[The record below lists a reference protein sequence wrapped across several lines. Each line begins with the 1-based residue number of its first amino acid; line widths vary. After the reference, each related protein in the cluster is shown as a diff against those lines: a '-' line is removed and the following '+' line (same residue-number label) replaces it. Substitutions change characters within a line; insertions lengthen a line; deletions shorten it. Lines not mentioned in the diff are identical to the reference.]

1 MKVGSLFSGVG
12 GLDLGFERQGF
23 SISWACDKEKSC
35 REILAKHFPSAIL
48 YDDVKTIDST
58 KVSPVDV
65 VIGGFPCQDLSVG
78 GQRKGL
84 SGERSGLFYEFIRI
98 VRDMPT
104 RPTFVVVENVPGMLS
119 SNRGADF
126 GIILNEMVKQWSPRS
141 IAWRVLDSRYFGVP
155 QRRERVFVV
164 VDLTGERASEILDL
178 KTDMRRDIRAR
189 ATNGKNSI
197 SATGGLFEE
206 NVEYPITLRKSRKAQ
221 SDKDFETWVETDYAN
236 TLNLFDVGQRSSVL
250 VAENPNVVRYLT
262 PVEWERLQG
271 FPDGWTEGLS
281 DRARYCQMGNAVTV
295 NVAEWIAK
303 RIKGVYHE
311 QLQAR

>member
-35 REILAKHFPSAIL
+35 REILAKHFPSAKL
-48 YDDVKTIDST
+48 YDDVKTLDTT

-98 VRDMPT
+98 VRDMST

-126 GIILNEMVKQWSPRS
+126 GIILNEMVKLWSPRS

-189 ATNGKNSI
+189 AANGKKSI
-197 SATGGLFEE
+197 SAPSALFEE
-206 NVEYPITLRKSRKAQ
+206 NVEYPITMRKSRKAQ
-221 SDKDFETWVETDYAN
+221 SDKDFETWVETDYSN

-303 RIKGVYHE
+303 RIKGVYYE

>member
-35 REILAKHFPSAIL
+35 RKILAKHFPNTTI
-48 YDDVKTIDST
+48 YEDVRTIDPLKT
-58 KVSPVDV
+58 SPVDV
-65 VIGGFPCQDLSVG
+65 VIGGFPCQDLSTG

-84 SGERSGLFYEFIRI
+84 AGERSGLFYEFIRI

-104 RPTFVVVENVPGMLS
+104 KPSFVVVENVPGLLT
-119 SNRGADF
+119 SNNGRDF
-126 GIILNEMVKQWSPRS
+126 AVVLNEMVKQWSPKS
-141 IAWRVLDSRYFGVP
+141 ISWRTLDSRYFGVP
-155 QRRERVFVV
+155 QRRERVFIVA
-164 VDLTGERASEILDL
+164 DLAGERASDVLDL
-178 KTDMRRDIRAR
+178 QADMRGDARAR
-189 ATNGKNSI
+189 AQTGKNTVSPFD
-197 SATGGLFEE
+197 SLFDEY
-206 NVEYPITLRKSRKAQ
+206 VEHYPQPIRKSRKAQ
-221 SDKDFETWVETDYAN
+221 SNKDFETWVETEYSN

-250 VAENPNVVRYLT
+250 VLENPNVVRYLT
-262 PVEWERLQG
+262 PLEWERLQG

-303 RIKGVYHE
+303 RVKDLI
-311 QLQAR
+311 

>member
-35 REILAKHFPSAIL
+35 RKILAKHFPNTTI
-48 YDDVKTIDST
+48 YEDVRMIDPL
-58 KVSPVDV
+58 KASPVDV
-65 VIGGFPCQDLSVG
+65 VIGGFPCQDLSTG

-84 SGERSGLFYEFIRI
+84 AGERSGLFYEFIRI

-104 RPTFVVVENVPGMLS
+104 KPSFVVVENVPGLLT
-119 SNRGADF
+119 SNNGRDF
-126 GIILNEMVKQWSPRS
+126 AVVLNEMVKQWSPKS
-141 IAWRVLDSRYFGVP
+141 ISWRTLDSRYFGVP
-155 QRRERVFVV
+155 QRRERVFIVA
-164 VDLTGERASEILDL
+164 DLTGERASDVLDL
-178 KTDMRRDIRAR
+178 STDLRGDTRAR
-189 ATNGKNSI
+189 AQAGKNSV
-197 SATGGLFEE
+197 SAFDSLFEE
-206 NVEYPITLRKSRKAQ
+206 YVEHYPQPIRKSRKAQ
-221 SDKDFETWVETDYAN
+221 SNKDFETWVETEYSN

-250 VAENPNVVRYLT
+250 VLENPNVVRYLT
-262 PVEWERLQG
+262 PLEWERLQG

-303 RIKGVYHE
+303 RIKD
-311 QLQAR
+311 LI

>member
-35 REILAKHFPSAIL
+35 RKILAKHFSTTTI
-48 YDDVKTIDST
+48 YEDVRTIDPL
-58 KVSPVDV
+58 KASPVDV
-65 VIGGFPCQDLSVG
+65 VIGGFPCQDLSTG

-84 SGERSGLFYEFIRI
+84 AGERSGLFYEFIRI

-104 RPTFVVVENVPGMLS
+104 KPSFVVVENVPGMLT
-119 SNRGADF
+119 SNNGRDF
-126 GIILNEMVKQWSPRS
+126 GIILNEMVKQWSPKS
-141 IAWRVLDSRYFGVP
+141 IAWRTLDSRYFGVP

-164 VDLTGERASEILDL
+164 VDLTGERASKVLDL
-178 KTDMRRDIRAR
+178 NTDMRGDIRAR
-189 ATNGKNSI
+189 QTNGKNLVS
-197 SATGGLFEE
+197 SSGGLFEE
-206 NVEYPITLRKSRKAQ
+206 NVEYPITIRKSRKAQ
-221 SDKDFETWVETDYAN
+221 SNKDFETWIQTNYAN

-250 VAENPNVVRYLT
+250 VLESPNAVRYLT
-262 PVEWERLQG
+262 PIEWERLQG
-271 FPDGWTEGLS
+271 FPDGWTDGLS

-303 RIKGVYHE
+303 RIKGVI
-311 QLQAR
+311 L

>member
-23 SISWACDKEKSC
+23 SISWDCDKEKSC
-35 REILAKHFPSAIL
+35 RKILAKQFPSTTI
-48 YDDVKTIDST
+48 YEDVRTIDTS
-58 KVSPVDV
+58 KVSPVDI

-98 VRDMPT
+98 VRDMPI
-104 RPTFVVVENVPGMLS
+104 RSTFVVVENVPGMLT
-119 SNRGADF
+119 SNNVKDF
-126 GIILNEMVKQWSPRS
+126 AVILNEMVKQWSPKS
-141 IAWRVLDSRYFGVP
+141 IAWRTLDSRYFGVP
-155 QRRERVFVV
+155 QRRERVFIV
-164 VDLTGERASEILDL
+164 VDLAGERAAEILDL
-178 KTDMRRDIRAR
+178 KADMRGDIRAR
-189 ATNGKNSI
+189 TTNGKNTVST
-197 SATGGLFEE
+197 SGELFEE

-221 SDKDFETWVETDYAN
+221 SNKDFETWIETDYAN

-250 VAENPNVVRYLT
+250 VAESPNVVRYLT

-271 FPDGWTEGLS
+271 FPDGWTDGLS

-303 RIKGVYHE
+303 RIKGVIS
-311 QLQAR
+311 

>member
-35 REILAKHFPSAIL
+35 RKILAKHFPNTTI
-48 YDDVKTIDST
+48 YEDVRMIDPL
-58 KVSPVDV
+58 KASPVDV
-65 VIGGFPCQDLSVG
+65 VIGGFPCQDLSTG

-84 SGERSGLFYEFIRI
+84 AGERSGLFYEFIRI

-104 RPTFVVVENVPGMLS
+104 KPSFVVVENVPGLLT
-119 SNRGADF
+119 SNNGRDF
-126 GIILNEMVKQWSPRS
+126 AVVLNEMVKQWSPKS
-141 IAWRVLDSRYFGVP
+141 ISWRTLDSRYFGVP
-155 QRRERVFVV
+155 QRRERVFIVA
-164 VDLTGERASEILDL
+164 DLTGKRASDVLDL
-178 KTDMRRDIRAR
+178 STDLRGDTRAR
-189 ATNGKNSI
+189 AQAGKNSV
-197 SATGGLFEE
+197 SAFDSLFEE
-206 NVEYPITLRKSRKAQ
+206 YVEHYPQPIRKSRKAQ
-221 SDKDFETWVETDYAN
+221 SNKDFETWVQTEYSN

-250 VAENPNVVRYLT
+250 VLENPNVVRYLT
-262 PVEWERLQG
+262 PLEWERLQG

-303 RIKGVYHE
+303 RIKD
-311 QLQAR
+311 LT

>member
-12 GLDLGFERQGF
+12 GLDLGFERQGLP
-23 SISWACDKEKSC
+23 ISWACDKEKHC
-35 REILAKHFPSAIL
+35 RTILAKQFPSAII
-48 YDDVKTIDST
+48 YDNIKTVDPT
-58 KVSPVDV
+58 QLSPVDI

-78 GQRKGL
+78 GQRRGL
-84 SGERSGLFYEFIRI
+84 SGSRSGLFYEFIRI

-104 RPTFVVVENVPGMLS
+104 KPSFVVVENVPGMLT
-119 SNRGADF
+119 SNNGRDF
-126 GIILNEMVKQWSPRS
+126 TVILNEMVKQWSPKS
-141 IAWRVLDSRYFGVP
+141 IAWRTLDSRYFGVP
-155 QRRERVFVV
+155 QRRERVFIVA
-164 VDLTGERASEILDL
+164 DLAGERASEILDL
-178 KTDMRRDIRAR
+178 STDMRRDIRAR
-189 ATNGKNSI
+189 TTNGKNPI

-221 SDKDFETWVETDYAN
+221 SNTDFETWVETDYSN

-250 VAENPNVVRYLT
+250 VLENSNAVRYLT
-262 PVEWERLQG
+262 PIEWERLQG

-303 RIKGVYHE
+303 RIKGAYYG
-311 QLQAR
+311 QLHTR

>member
-35 REILAKHFPSAIL
+35 RKILAKHFPSAKL
-48 YDDVKTIDST
+48 YNDVKTIDVS

-84 SGERSGLFYEFIRI
+84 AGNRSGLFYEFIRI
-98 VRDMPT
+98 VRDMSI
-104 RPTFVVVENVPGMLS
+104 RPSFVVVENVPGMLT
-119 SNRGADF
+119 SNNGRDF
-126 GIILNEMVKQWSPRS
+126 TVILNEMVKQWSPKS
-141 IAWRVLDSRYFGVP
+141 IAWRTLDSRYFGVP
-155 QRRERVFVV
+155 QRRERVFIVA
-164 VDLTGERASEILDL
+164 DLAGERASEILDL
-178 KTDMRRDIRAR
+178 STDMRRDIRAR
-189 ATNGKNSI
+189 TTNGKNPI

-221 SDKDFETWVETDYAN
+221 SNTDFETWVETDYSN

-250 VAENPNVVRYLT
+250 VLENSNAVRYLT
-262 PVEWERLQG
+262 PIEWERLQG

-303 RIKGVYHE
+303 RIKGAYYG
-311 QLQAR
+311 QLHTR

>member
-35 REILAKHFPSAIL
+35 RKILAKHFPNTII
-48 YDDVKTIDST
+48 YEDVRTIDPL
-58 KVSPVDV
+58 KASPVDV
-65 VIGGFPCQDLSVG
+65 VIGGFPCQDLSTG

-84 SGERSGLFYEFIRI
+84 AGERSGLFYEFIRI

-104 RPTFVVVENVPGMLS
+104 KPSFVVVENVPGLLT
-119 SNRGADF
+119 SNNGRDF
-126 GIILNEMVKQWSPRS
+126 AVVLNEMVKQWSPKS
-141 IAWRVLDSRYFGVP
+141 ISWRTLDSRYFGVP
-155 QRRERVFVV
+155 QRRERVFIVA
-164 VDLTGERASEILDL
+164 DLAGERASDVLDL
-178 KTDMRRDIRAR
+178 QADMRGDARAR
-189 ATNGKNSI
+189 TQTGKNAVSPFD
-197 SATGGLFEE
+197 SLFDEY
-206 NVEYPITLRKSRKAQ
+206 VEHYPQPIRKSRKAQ
-221 SDKDFETWVETDYAN
+221 SNKDFETWVETEYSN

-250 VAENPNVVRYLT
+250 VLENPNVVRYLT
-262 PVEWERLQG
+262 PLEWERLQG

-303 RIKGVYHE
+303 RVKDLI
-311 QLQAR
+311 